1 MKLKNLLFSI
11 AMVCL
16 AVLVMVGATVPA
28 MQFHAQAL
36 ALNAADASLFTEVDL
51 FDAKGNYTV
60 DKDYL
65 KKAINADYIFKFF
78 GYEWRVVYVN
88 DDQNVATFWMVD
100 PFTSSAFNQ
109 TNKSY
114 DAGIA
119 KDGSNIWSN
128 GYTGA
133 VWNSQSG
140 DVNLGQSTVRE
151 LLSNE
156 AERLLNDKN
165 YAHYVNKV
173 VKGSVFQTNE
183 EKTTMTMEKLYYAKD
198 INDANNANGNL
209 FAVADN
215 TNVFTANYGLG
226 TDSVL
231 WLPSVNELTQKWNV
245 HENVLQWTE
254 TTNNGGFA
262 WLRTPYIEGANS
274 KDVVCV
280 ASGYPE
286 GKNTIDYLFDKK
298 QINDTTVGVRPAI
311 HLNIGELD
319 PVASAV
325 DSWFN
330 EDWLKVLFI
339 VVCVLGIIGVAL
351 VTTAV
356 IVKSRQKKAK

>member
-36 ALNAADASLFTEVDL
+36 ALNAADASLLTDVDL

-65 KKAINADYIFKFF
+65 KKAINANYIFKFF
-78 GYEWRVVYVN
+78 GYEWHVVYVN

-128 GYTGA
+128 GYAGA

-183 EKTTMTMEKLYYAKD
+183 EKTT
-198 INDANNANGNL
+198 
-209 FAVADN
+209 
-215 TNVFTANYGLG
+215 
-226 TDSVL
+226 
-231 WLPSVNELTQKWNV
+231 
-245 HENVLQWTE
+245 
-254 TTNNGGFA
+254 
-262 WLRTPYIEGANS
+262 
-274 KDVVCV
+274 
-280 ASGYPE
+280 
-286 GKNTIDYLFDKK
+286 
-298 QINDTTVGVRPAI
+298 
-311 HLNIGELD
+311 
-319 PVASAV
+319 
-325 DSWFN
+325 
-330 EDWLKVLFI
+330 
-339 VVCVLGIIGVAL
+339 
-351 VTTAV
+351 
-356 IVKSRQKKAK
+356 